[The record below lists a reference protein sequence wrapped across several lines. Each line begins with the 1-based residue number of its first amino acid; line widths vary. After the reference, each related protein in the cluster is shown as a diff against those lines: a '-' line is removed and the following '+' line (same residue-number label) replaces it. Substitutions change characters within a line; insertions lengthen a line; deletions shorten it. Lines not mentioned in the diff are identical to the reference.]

1 MLKLAQKHA
10 GFATLTRC
18 VLGVSDWDRPHVGVV
33 VVNGGQW
40 LREVYGLRGG
50 GLEGELGTA
59 LEAGWPLGV
68 GAAARLCAVLGIGR
82 GSWWMFAYASVA
94 YRIRSRWPADATL
107 KVGVDIWAAV
117 CCCLFPPSQTFLAEV
132 QGDGRGTRRERRRG
146 RQLLPGPHPGRRSR
160 SQDYLDRVVTLV
172 GIDRSEEL

>member
-18 VLGVSDWDRPHVGVV
+18 GVV

-117 CCCLFPPSQTFLAEV
+117 CCCLFPPSQVCERVGLFYEV